1 LDGGFEDQAMR
12 VNVLNVVFWAAGAL
26 LVIATP
32 AYEQG
37 PRVVDVTAE
46 RFTFSPSEI
55 TVRTGEAIEF
65 RVHSEDTAHGFRIGG
80 TAVNGVVPKRG
91 KGVLTVTTT
100 FDRAG
105 RYTIECT
112 RMCGAGHDFMRG
124 IVVVRDATER
134 GR

>member
-1 LDGGFEDQAMR
+1 MR
-12 VNVLNVVFWAAGAL
+12 MNVLLVVAAL
-26 LVIATP
+26 LANATP
-32 AYEQG
+32 AYQQTG
-37 PRVVDVTAE
+37 PRVIEVTAE

-55 TVRTGEAIEF
+55 TVRTGEEVEF
-65 RVHSEDTAHGFRIGG
+65 RVRSEDTAHGFRIAG

-91 KGVLTVTTT
+91 KGVLTVATT
-100 FDRAG
+100 FDRPG

>member
-1 LDGGFEDQAMR
+1 MR
-12 VNVLNVVFWAAGAL
+12 MKLLHVLLWVPGAL
-26 LVIATP
+26 LVTATP

-37 PRVVDVTAE
+37 PRVIEVTAE

-55 TVRTGEAIEF
+55 SVRTGEPVEF
-65 RVHSEDTAHGFRIGG
+65 RVRSEDTAHGFRIAG

-91 KGVLTVTTT
+91 KGVLRVAAT

-105 RYTIECT
+105 KYTFECT

-124 IVVVRDATER
+124 IVVVRDAAER
-134 GR
+134 ER